1 METTTSAPTL
11 DRCATCGAH
20 LFTFDPPHRCPP
32 PWMVWDPQEEG
43 GEASAQLIYAL
54 YASTAAEGWA
64 AKYGNRHNLI
74 VLGGRQTV
82 CVRSA
87 AGEVTS
93 WDVHGELEPVYSAF
107 RHFPRAAPTLMALLV
122 LVLGG
127 CGSAVL
133 SGSVTGG
140 IGLLGI
146 ALAFGL
152 TVLTMAFAVG
162 HISGGHFNP
171 AVTVGLWSGGRF
183 PARDVG
189 YYILAQVVGAI
200 IAAFVLYGIASG
212 KAGFVLHHGALASNG
227 YDAGSPGHY
236 GLAIAFLTEVVM
248 TAMFVLVIM
257 GATDRLAPLGAA
269 PIAIGLALTLI
280 HLVSIPVS
288 NTSVNPARS
297 TGPALV
303 EGGLAFAQLWLFWLA
318 PLIGGML
325 GGLVYRYLLSERE
338 TD

>member
-107 RHFPRAAPTLMALLV
+107 RHFPRAAAAPVLMALL
-122 LVLGG
+122 LLALGG
-127 CGSAVL
+127 CGDRHETAAAGFALSQAIGVL
-133 SGSVTGG
+133 VV
-140 IGLLGI
+140 LVYLAA
-146 ALAFGL
+146 ALAGQFQR
-152 TVLTMAFAVG
+152 
-162 HISGGHFNP
+162 
-171 AVTVGLWSGGRF
+171 LW
-183 PARDVG
+183 A
-189 YYILAQVVGAI
+189 
-200 IAAFVLYGIASG
+200 
-212 KAGFVLHHGALASNG
+212 
-227 YDAGSPGHY
+227 
-236 GLAIAFLTEVVM
+236 
-248 TAMFVLVIM
+248 
-257 GATDRLAPLGAA
+257 
-269 PIAIGLALTLI
+269 
-280 HLVSIPVS
+280 
-288 NTSVNPARS
+288 
-297 TGPALV
+297 PALRSAEPPTCTARRV
-303 EGGLAFAQLWLFWLA
+303 RRAARAAAAGRL
-318 PLIGGML
+318 
-325 GGLVYRYLLSERE
+325 
-338 TD
+338 